1 MLAATAA
8 VLPQLAVTRWV
19 GRPDLHSIDRRHLES
34 EADDVARL
42 IAKEV
47 RKPIAGFTPKC

>member
-1 MLAATAA
+1 MLAATTA

-19 GRPDLHSIDRRHLES
+19 GRPNLHSIDRRHLEL
-34 EADDVARL
+34 EAVDVARL

-47 RKPIAGFTPKC
+47 RKPIARFMPTC